1 MANEDNIKSGYWAI
15 AAHKHIKGFTTDS
28 SNLDEIDN
36 LSTAGKSGRF
46 LGVIRGNR
54 EINKIKK
61 LEKMAGSVGIQKN
74 ELHLVILPKLEEA
87 SDQKVE
93 IIRDTSGYITGISEY
108 IFSNQDVLEIAGQVF
123 ENQDPS
129 DLERIAIN
137 TMDETKKIPYLQ
149 NDLIQLLVKQ
159 GYAERDI
166 ELALAL
172 QTQFKLI
179 QKLSKSQS
187 KDAIIS
193 NEYVWGPNHQKIAM
207 AVSSLELGKKQSLKE
222 VVEIV
227 RETQG
232 FPIEKLPPLD
242 ESLLVLAKKTGMINP
257 ITIISSRGIQKEFVF
272 SPNMLEPLTYND
284 DILDDVKLLLASI
297 RFGENYTPY
306 SKITDAVKFLNILIR
321 NGEIG
326 PHDANATDYT
336 LLEKKG
342 IVKVVHKS
350 VWNSYLGRYRTG
362 YFLELVRKDVALE
375 ALKVIENAGY
385 NIKVDTEVEDFSSV
399 LDTGTFITAEE
410 TRIKLGE
417 SPEHIKEAEDYLSR
431 VLRDELL

>member
-1 MANEDNIKSGYWAI
+1 MTYEDNIKSGYWSI
-15 AAHKHIKGFTTDS
+15 AAQKHLKEFTTYS
-28 SNLDEIDN
+28 SNLDELDN
-36 LSTAGKSGRF
+36 LSIAGKSGRF

-54 EINKIKK
+54 EISNIKK
-61 LEKMAGSVGIQKN
+61 LEKMAGSVGITKN
-74 ELHLVILPKLEEA
+74 ELHLVILPKLEMA
-87 SDQKVE
+87 SDKKVE
-93 IIRDTSGYITGISEY
+93 IVRDVIGDITGIAEY
-108 IFSNQDVLEIAGQVF
+108 IFTNQDVLEIAGQVF

-129 DLERIAIN
+129 NLERIAIN

-149 NDLIQLLVKQ
+149 NDLIQLLIKQ
-159 GYAERDI
+159 GYSEKDI
-166 ELALAL
+166 TLALAL

-179 QKLSKSQS
+179 QRLNKSQS
-187 KDAIIS
+187 KEPIIS

-207 AVSSLELGKKQSLKE
+207 AVSNLDLGKRQNLKE

-227 RETQG
+227 RESQG
-232 FPIEKLPPLD
+232 FPVEKLPPID
-242 ESLLVLAKKTGMINP
+242 EDLILLAKKTGMINP
-257 ITIISSRGIQKEFVF
+257 TTIISSRGIQKEFVF

-306 SKITDAVKFLNILIR
+306 STITDPEKFLRKLIQY
-321 NGEIG
+321 GEIG

-342 IVKVVHKS
+342 IVRVVNKS
-350 VWNSYLGRYRTG
+350 KWSSYYGNYRTG
-362 YFLELVRKDVALE
+362 YFLELVRKDVAEE
-375 ALKVIENAGY
+375 ALKVIESPGY
-385 NIKVDTEVEDFSSV
+385 NIKIDTEVEDFSSV
-399 LDTGTFITAEE
+399 LDTGTFITSEE
-410 TRIKLGE
+410 IRIKLGE